1 MGKNNQEKLHTLI
14 YGYKQTGD
22 AATVNQIV
30 LETDKYVWSVV
41 HKVAAPRVSN
51 EDKQDLFQAGRIGV
65 WKALQQFNVH
75 NKNSFLTYAHFK
87 ILREITRQLNEG
99 FHLISIPYNNVADIK
114 AFIQHT
120 DEFLSASNMTQSHKG
135 YMMQAMNL
143 KEHKYWRLF
152 EAVSL
157 SSVGSLDVAIADDE
171 EDAPTLLDKVQDTTL
186 FSQPEQSAIESE
198 QSALLQQI
206 TSSLSRAE
214 HTVVM
219 KRLSDKK
226 AKLNREEKQTLASLQ
241 AKVRKI
247 IG

>member
-1 MGKNNQEKLHTLI
+1 MGKNKQDKLHTLI
-14 YGYKQTGD
+14 HCYKQTGD

-41 HKVAAPRVSN
+41 HKFASTRATK
-51 EDKQDLFQAGRIGV
+51 EDKQDLFQAGRFGA
-65 WKALQQFNVH
+65 WKALEKFNVH

-114 AFIQHT
+114 AFIKHT
-120 DEFLSASNMTQSHKG
+120 DEFLSASNMTQTHKD

-171 EDAPTLLDKVQDTTL
+171 EDAPTLLDKVQDTTM
-186 FSQPEQSAIESE
+186 FTQPEQSAIENE
-198 QSALLQQI
+198 QFEMLQQI
-206 TSSLSRAE
+206 TASLSQVE
-214 HTVVM
+214 HDVVM
-219 KRLSDKK
+219 KRLTDKK
-226 AKLNREEKQTLASLQ
+226 AKLNKLEKSTLASLQ
-241 AKVRKI
+241 EKIRKI